1 MLHEKLSDLTP
12 QAVDALYG
20 IDSAQPSDTPT
31 FLFLVGAPG
40 AGKSSGHAR
49 AIEAGILAPGNYATI
64 NMDTLLESL
73 LPFRAASAMAHFL
86 KRRPATH
93 DLTRFASISAYST
106 RKENLGLFKWYD
118 EAHAALLE
126 ADPETVR
133 TFNRVRQHFVP
144 LAGQEAPERLLEINE
159 AALDR
164 AIHRQINI
172 VYETTLSL
180 TKAGRVNK
188 VDAIMK
194 LLKHTPYRVV
204 FYHITGPA
212 EEVAARIKARQEHQ
226 TPQDPHPYYRYL
238 PSNPDKVA
246 EFIKATADGFAAV
259 RKQYAKA
266 ATFEEYEN
274 RMDPA
279 RMPAEN
285 RRTTT
290 MRRRRIASA
299 YAPRLLRSSN
309 RVSTPSSSSN
319 RLFRLSSS
327 SEKRKTQRRS
337 TVRDE

>member
-1 MLHEKLSDLTP
+1 MLHGKLSDLTP
-12 QAVDALYG
+12 QAVDALYS
-20 IDSAQPSDTPT
+20 IDSAQPSGRPT

-49 AIEAGILAPGNYATI
+49 AIESGILTAGNYATI

-73 LPFRAASAMAHFL
+73 LPFRAASAMAHFM

-93 DLTRFASISAYST
+93 DITRFASISAYST

-118 EAHAALLE
+118 EAHAALQE
-126 ADPETVR
+126 ADPETTM
-133 TFNRVRQHFVP
+133 TFNSVRQHFAP
-144 LAGQEAPERLLEINE
+144 LQGQEAPERLLEINE

-194 LLKHTPYRVV
+194 LLKNTPYHVV
-204 FYHITGPA
+204 FYHITGLA
-212 EEVAARIKARQEHQ
+212 DEIAARLRVRQENQ
-226 TPQDPHPYYRYL
+226 TPQNLHPYYRYL
-238 PSNPDKVA
+238 PSNPERVA
-246 EFIKATADGFAAV
+246 EYIKATADGFAAV
-259 RKQYAKA
+259 RKQYAKVA
-266 ATFEEYEN
+266 VFEEYEN

-285 RRTTT
+285 RRSTST
-290 MRRRRIASA
+290 RRRRIARA
-299 YAPRLLRSSN
+299 YAPRLLRTSN
-309 RVSTPSSSSN
+309 RVSTPSSN

-327 SEKRKTQRRS
+327 SNRKTQRRS